1 MLTVAAGVAAVAADV
16 AAVDDVETADD
27 VDEVPVVA
35 AVDWVVV
42 GTVVAV
48 VAALTALGI
57 VVAEVAGVAA
67 DAVDADA
74 NDAVVWVAVVAANSP
89 VSPAMLAT
97 LTTPVTIRARLAG
110 WARFRR
116 VGALGPRDVWIGF
129 VGSITA
135 ALGGWAGLVVVVA
148 MDRSMRSAPPH
159 TLSTPLD
166 LAWDWRADLPW
177 AALGRW
183 RDVDGLGGG
192 GGSAALGRGRVE
204 R

>member
-1 MLTVAAGVAAVAADV
+1 VLTVAAGVAAVAADV
-16 AAVDDVETADD
+16 AAVDDVAALDD
-27 VDEVPVVA
+27 VDEVSVVA

-42 GTVVAV
+42 GTVVA
-48 VAALTALGI
+48 A
-57 VVAEVAGVAA
+57 VAA

-89 VSPAMLAT
+89 VSPPMLAT

-116 VGALGPRDVWIGF
+116 VGALGPRDVLVGL

-135 ALGGWAGLVVVVA
+135 ALGGRPGLVVVVA

-166 LAWDWRADLPW
+166 LAWDWRADIPRT
-177 AALGRW
+177 ALGRW
-183 RDVDGLGGG
+183 RDVDGLGGRG
-192 GGSAALGRGRVE
+192 GAAPLGRGRVE